1 MQYMSF
7 RDDILITLFGGG
19 ILDYDMLDKCNYEFE
34 DILRHIDM
42 FTTRKDM
49 DFNDILIGAIDEYRS
64 NLENAIENKKIEMAD
79 NLKYLENKLDYCGY
93 GKKELM
99 EIEIAKEDLNKI
111 ESLYPFDDI
120 EYNCNYLD
128 TQIWVADDDKKAI
141 YKEFLSKEIDEEN
154 EKIGFVELDL
164 D

>member
-1 MQYMSF
+1 M
-7 RDDILITLFGGG
+7 RDDILMTLFGGG
-19 ILDYDMLDKCNYEFE
+19 SADYDMLDKCNYEFE
-34 DILRHIDM
+34 DILRHIDS
-42 FTTRKDM
+42 FTSREDM

-64 NLENAIENKKIEMAD
+64 NLEEAIENKKREMED
-79 NLKYLENKLDYCGY
+79 NLKYLENELEVCGY
-93 GKKELM
+93 GKRELM

>member
-1 MQYMSF
+1 M

-19 ILDYDMLDKCNYEFE
+19 IADYDMLDKCNYEFE
-34 DILRHIDM
+34 DILRHIDS
-42 FTTRKDM
+42 FTTREDM

-64 NLENAIENKKIEMAD
+64 NLEKVIEDKKIEMAD
-79 NLKYLENKLDYCGY
+79 NLKYLEHKLDYCGY
-93 GKKELM
+93 GKRELM
-99 EIEIAKEDLNKI
+99 EIEITKEDLNKI

-120 EYNCNYLD
+120 EYNTNYLD

-141 YKEFLSKEIDEEN
+141 YKEFLSKEIDKEN

>member
-1 MQYMSF
+1 MNISFKEEILMS
-7 RDDILITLFGGG
+7 LFGGG
-19 ILDYDMLDKCNYEFE
+19 ILDYEMLEKCNYNFE
-34 DILRHIDM
+34 DILDYIKN
-42 FTTRKDM
+42 FTTIDEM
-49 DFNDILIGAIDEYRS
+49 EFNDILLGAIDLYRS
-64 NLENAIENKKIEMAD
+64 NLEKVIEDKKIEMAD
-79 NLKYLENKLDYCGY
+79 NLKYLEHKLDYCGY

-120 EYNCNYLD
+120 EYNTNYLD
-128 TQIWVADDDKKAI
+128 TQIWVEDDDIREI

>member
-1 MQYMSF
+1 
-7 RDDILITLFGGG
+7 
-19 ILDYDMLDKCNYEFE
+19 
-34 DILRHIDM
+34 
-42 FTTRKDM
+42 M

-64 NLENAIENKKIEMAD
+64 NLEKAIEDKKIEMAD

-93 GKKELM
+93 GKRELM

-141 YKEFLSKEIDEEN
+141 YKEFLSKEIDKEN